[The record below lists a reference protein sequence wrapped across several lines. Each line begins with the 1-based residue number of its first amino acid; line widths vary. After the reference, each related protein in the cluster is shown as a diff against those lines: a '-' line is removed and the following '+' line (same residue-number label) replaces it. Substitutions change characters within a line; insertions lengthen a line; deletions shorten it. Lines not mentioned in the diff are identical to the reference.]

1 MLTPSIPRLKIS
13 EKLWLFGLL
22 PETRKTTSILQLADD
37 IQAGRTK
44 QLFILGGDPVYN
56 APRELVRD
64 VATKQPLD
72 WIDLQ
77 KKVPEVV
84 RVGYYQDATSAAS
97 HWHVPAAHYLEAW
110 GDALTANGEYLAIQ
124 PMILPLFG
132 GLSEI
137 QILNALLG
145 KPKTDGPELVQE
157 TFRASNPSGDFATA
171 WSSISPRW
179 ICFARCTRRTP
190 GGIQRTKCKRCCRQK
205 LESHR
210 GADR

>member
-1 MLTPSIPRLKIS
+1 MNFDEAWLTEVANDLLAKPGASLVLAGAHQPVAVQLIS
-13 EKLWLFGLL
+13 YAINFALQNLG
-22 PETRKTTSILQLADD
+22 KTLVVREFAKNRRTASILQLADD

-64 VATKQPLD
+64 PATKQPLD

-84 RVGYYQDATSAAS
+84 RVGYYQDATSAES

-132 GLSEI
+132 GMSEI
-137 QILNALLG
+137 QILSALLG
-145 KPKTDGPELVQE
+145 PTEVRWTGLGAGDVSRVE
-157 TFRASNPSGDFATA
+157 TIG
-171 WSSISPRW
+171 
-179 ICFARCTRRTP
+179 
-190 GGIQRTKCKRCCRQK
+190 
-205 LESHR
+205 
-210 GADR
+210 